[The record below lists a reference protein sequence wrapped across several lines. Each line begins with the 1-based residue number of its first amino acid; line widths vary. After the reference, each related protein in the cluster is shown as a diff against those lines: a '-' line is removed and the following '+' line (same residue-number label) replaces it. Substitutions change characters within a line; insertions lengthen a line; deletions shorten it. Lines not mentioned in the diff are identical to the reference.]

1 MPFSGIFIFGKIW
14 EILADNWTT
23 RWQDHQPEGVE
34 EPLGC
39 KDTKCACNP
48 NPWDEDGAI
57 FEKFAGIMEY
67 LSVQWTTLCM
77 VKDSMMLTIIL
88 VLNARLEFRR
98 FRFRFQIPIKGM
110 QSVWRFLNE
119 NEWGLEEPRAEI
131 QKVVFVFVFVFVF
144 SNWREPGRM
153 EDEEHDDGNDENPGE
168 VAVSPLLTR
177 ATCGSRWG
185 GLRADTGTYTWGECV
200 RM

>member
-34 EPLGC
+34 APLGC
-39 KDTKCACNP
+39 RDTKCACNP

-131 QKVVFVFVFVFVF
+131 QKVVFVFVFIFVFVF
-144 SNWREPGRM
+144 KVRLLQRSFSW
-153 EDEEHDDGNDENPGE
+153 EEETLFWHFEWE
-168 VAVSPLLTR
+168 
-177 ATCGSRWG
+177 SRRIVIDHGW
-185 GLRADTGTYTWGECV
+185 
-200 RM
+200 